1 MKRDVRE
8 KVSFLTVDRFIKD
21 INEDINA
28 TLKTKSIIVIENT
41 ILKAS
46 KKAGLFIVGE
56 NSYQLYKRISNRAE
70 AGGCVYIELSLI
82 HI

>member
-1 MKRDVRE
+1 MKHDVSE

-28 TLKTKSIIVIENT
+28 TLKTKSISVIEST

-56 NSYQLYKRISNRAE
+56 NSYQLYKIISNRAG
-70 AGGCVYIELSLI
+70 AGGCV
-82 HI
+82 